1 MVFPRRHVA
10 LFAVATRGEGDPVG
24 YARAVKIRFLGAAQT
39 VTGSMHMLHA
49 PRARVLLDCGL
60 YQGRRRES
68 YERNRRLPFRP
79 RDVDVCVLSHAHIDH
94 SGALPMLHKGG
105 FQGTVYMTPATRDLC
120 VAMLEDAASI
130 QEQDARF
137 LARQKARGESDA
149 EPLEPLY
156 DYDDVLGILDKTVTI
171 PYRRRTPIAPGVDLT
186 FLDAGHVLGSAIVVL
201 DVDVEGQ
208 EQRVVF
214 TGDLGR
220 RGMPILRDPEIPS
233 GANVLITESTYG
245 DRLHPPFE
253 RIDDE
258 LAEVL
263 ARTYKRG
270 GKVIIPSF
278 ALERAQEVIVTLRRL
293 RDQGRMPDMPVYV
306 DSPLTVRVTDV
317 FKLHPECYD
326 RQTRRL
332 LQEGESP
339 FEFEG
344 LRYVSTV
351 EESKRITASKQPAV
365 VISAS
370 GMCENGRILHHL
382 KAAIG
387 SPANTVLIVGF
398 QAPHTL
404 GRRLVEG
411 RTRVRIFGVEQERRC
426 EVVVLNGLSAHA
438 DQADLVRFAE
448 EVRERGKLR
457 RVALVHGD
465 PRPQEILRSKLE
477 ERHFPDVRIPAQ
489 GDELEI

>member
-1 MVFPRRHVA
+1 M
-10 LFAVATRGEGDPVG
+10 
-24 YARAVKIRFLGAAQT
+24 KIEFLGAAQT
-39 VTGSMHMLHA
+39 VTGSMHLVHA
-49 PRARVLLDCGL
+49 PQATILLDCGL
-60 YQGRRRES
+60 YQGRRRDS

-94 SGALPMLHKGG
+94 SGALPMLPQGG
-105 FQGTVYMTPATRDLC
+105 FEGTVYMTPATRDLC
-120 VAMLEDAASI
+120 VAMLEDAAAI
-130 QEQDARF
+130 QQQDARF

-149 EPLEPLY
+149 EPLQPLY
-156 DYDDVLGILDKTVTI
+156 DYDDVLAILDRTVTL
-171 PYRRRTPIAPGVDLT
+171 PYHRRTSIGPGVELS

-201 DVDVEGQ
+201 DIDVEGLR
-208 EQRVVF
+208 ERIVF

-220 RGMPILRDPEIPS
+220 RGMPILRDPEIPT
-233 GANVLITESTYG
+233 GANVLISESTYG
-245 DRLHPPFE
+245 DRLHAPIE

-258 LAEVL
+258 LAAVL
-263 ARTYKRG
+263 QRTFARG

-278 ALERAQEVIVTLRRL
+278 ALERAQEVILALRRL
-293 RDQGRMPDMPVYV
+293 RAQGRMPEMPVYV

-326 RQTRRL
+326 SETRRL
-332 LQEGESP
+332 IQEGESP

-344 LRYVSTV
+344 LRYVASV
-351 EESKRITASKQPAV
+351 EESKRVTASKRPAV

-382 KAAIG
+382 KATIG
-387 SPANTVLIVGF
+387 NPRNTVLIVGF

-438 DQADLVRFAE
+438 DQADLLRFAE
-448 EVRERGKLR
+448 SVRARGKLR
-457 RVALVHGD
+457 QVALVHGD
-465 PRPQEILRSKLE
+465 PGPQRELRRLLE
-477 ERHFPDVRIPAQ
+477 EHRFPDVRVPAQ
-489 GDELEI
+489 GDILEV